1 MLGTN
6 VKLIFFF
13 PTALQEEEDVR
24 ARRLGPLRL
33 AAAQLQWFWQEL
45 VPAALSEL
53 GLSSLYGAESV
64 SAVVRW
70 APAALRQHRR
80 GAPEWTL
87 ALSPAGDV
95 LAIVQNLQVSFRYAA
110 DNFRITKMTWKS
122 AFSPTRVGARSR

>member
-1 MLGTN
+1 MRL
-6 VKLIFFF
+6 
-13 PTALQEEEDVR
+13 
-24 ARRLGPLRL
+24 RRLGPLKL

-45 VPAALSEL
+45 VPAALTEL

-87 ALSPAGDV
+87 ALSPAGDA

-122 AFSPTRVGARSR
+122 AFSPPRPGAQVDG